1 MTMSNQYY
9 STIRGLVVLAVKYVS
24 IKKQESGG
32 FHCTAEANNPREK
45 CTINALTR
53 KAGWVA
59 KTSGDPTHNSNMLG
73 LYEDV

>member
-9 STIRGLVVLAVKYVS
+9 GTIRGLVVLAVKYVS

-53 KAGWVA
+53 KAG
-59 KTSGDPTHNSNMLG
+59 
-73 LYEDV
+73 